1 MKWNKK
7 FLIKTRTG
15 HGCDTKQNFIPN
27 DILKILKMA

>member
-1 MKWNKK
+1 MKLKVFNQ
-7 FLIKTRTG
+7 TRTG